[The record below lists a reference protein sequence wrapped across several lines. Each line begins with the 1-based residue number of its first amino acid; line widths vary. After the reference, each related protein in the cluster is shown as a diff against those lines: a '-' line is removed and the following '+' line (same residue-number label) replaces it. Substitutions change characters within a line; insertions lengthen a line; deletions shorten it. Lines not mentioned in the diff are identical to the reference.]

1 MNPPVKNTL
10 EGLNHREPPM
20 EGLIRETVGA
30 PSGLPVR
37 RIEGIVLDTMVG
49 LRSEP
54 VVGNVV
60 MKKVRHS
67 GAKHKD
73 GMIPFMGK
81 YF

>member
-10 EGLNHREPPM
+10 EGLSRGEMPM

-37 RIEGIVLDTMVG
+37 RIEGIVTDTMVG
-49 LRSEP
+49 LRGEP

-67 GAKHKD
+67 ATKHKD
-73 GMIPFMGK
+73 GMVPFMGK